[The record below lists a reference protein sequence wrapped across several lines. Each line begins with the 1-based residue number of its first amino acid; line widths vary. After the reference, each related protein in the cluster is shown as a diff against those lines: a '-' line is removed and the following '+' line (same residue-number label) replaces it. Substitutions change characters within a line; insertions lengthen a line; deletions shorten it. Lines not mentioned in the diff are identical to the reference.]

1 MDRQGE
7 KHIGTLIDAVMASN
21 PLLAEGYCK
30 QKIKSSWK
38 DVAGEFV
45 ANATENISINGRKMY
60 VKINSAIIRS
70 EIMMIRSQ
78 LTYKLNQAAG
88 RDTIDEI
95 IVR

>member
-7 KHIGTLIDAVMASN
+7 KHIGTILAAVIAANSS
-21 PLLAEGYCK
+21 LADGYYK

-45 ANATENISINGRKMY
+45 ANATEDININGRKMY
-60 VKINSAIIRS
+60 VKLNSAIIRS

-78 LTYKLNQAAG
+78 LTYKLNQAVG
-88 RDTIDEI
+88 HDTIDEI